1 MLLHSL
7 VTGQVAS
14 GTLAFAG
21 MAMIA
26 FIGTLDLPRY
36 AGLLAQRR
44 SGPLADRMLKA
55 DIANLVALLVWV
67 LFRTIGEGVFSNWT
81 RARYVYHLLDSRP
94 WARALLVVSILLE
107 LLLANST
114 DWVLRALSEDTVNW
128 VSIGLVSTDVFLFC
142 FDDPFIS
149 DLTRVLFVAGSIVHA
164 ICYSP
169 VIYHHL
175 ILVFECGVLCTL
187 LRLFLVHLC
196 RPKINKQD

>member
-7 VTGQVAS
+7 VTGQVAN

-21 MAMIA
+21 MAVLA

-36 AGLLAQRR
+36 ARLLAQRR
-44 SGPLADRMLKA
+44 SEPLADRMLKSDVA
-55 DIANLVALLVWV
+55 SLVALLAW
-67 LFRTIGEGVFSNWT
+67 FFYQMQGVFS
-81 RARYVYHLLDSRP
+81 RSSRVLSVYHLLDSRY
-94 WARALLVVSILLE
+94 WTRCLLAASVVLQ
-107 LLLANST
+107 LLLASSEDWIFRTLSDDLVKWVSVGIMST
-114 DWVLRALSEDTVNW
+114 DA
-128 VSIGLVSTDVFLFC
+128 FLFF
-142 FDDPFIS
+142 FDDPS
-149 DLTRVLFVAGSIVHA
+149 GSELTRVLFVVGSIVHA

-187 LRLFLVHLC
+187 LRWLLVHLC